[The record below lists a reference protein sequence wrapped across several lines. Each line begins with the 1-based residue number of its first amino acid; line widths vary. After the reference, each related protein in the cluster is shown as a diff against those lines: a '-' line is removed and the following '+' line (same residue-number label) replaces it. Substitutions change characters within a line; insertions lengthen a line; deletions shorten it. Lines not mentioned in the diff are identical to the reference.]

1 MAKKKPRQSDVRKTV
16 PYAGLNARPLKG
28 SFTINLQPSQE
39 VNKSSNSPRKLPDP
53 ILEAVLLTNFLDAGD
68 AFGCRR
74 RALNFVVYSCLVS
87 PDMSCVFVFFIF
99 AVFSFMVC
107 FTGASDGCVAWSP
120 EQLRRPLVALSSA
133 LLKFVATM
141 LLLHSPSTSLPILLI
156 SASDNFTAVTFSRR
170 QGGTVTATTPN
181 ALLSCFLA
189 HIFKLDSPSATPPQ
203 HPQHIA
209 TVIPL
214 SHSLA
219 GSPLGSNTVASEERY
234 VSSPSSPG
242 RTPQGSGELNPG
254 PPKRFGPN
262 TPTLHQRQVLIG
274 DKLFRADL
282 LSSPSTPRSCP
293 LRFNLGREIEK
304 GQFAPPLPCALIPT
318 NRRNTPKSCARR
330 LDRTETICLLPD
342 VCSNILNQNE
352 CDDNMLRSVPVTTYW
367 LRHGNVDVR
376 GFDPIKPFSL
386 SSNSIVL
393 SVPVKAKLAFEIHLV
408 SLRNF
413 VEVRTDRANFNDKSS
428 QIGLLL
434 LGVAQSSR
442 ASHQKLLPSN
452 SPTASFWCINVDF
465 DYQLFLRTIALGI
478 KVKLLHGVLHLAE
491 LDSPLIGFIFLCFV
505 MLSTFV
511 VPLSMALRSSTLV
524 VNFHAL

>member
-28 SFTINLQPSQE
+28 SFTINLQPSQAQKTTGGPVVSSSE
-39 VNKSSNSPRKLPDP
+39 VCCYY
-53 ILEAVLLTNFLDAGD
+53 AGH
-68 AFGCRR
+68 
-74 RALNFVVYSCLVS
+74 
-87 PDMSCVFVFFIF
+87 CVFSCDD
-99 AVFSFMVC
+99 SFRSESLICRIEV
-107 FTGASDGCVAWSP
+107 S
-120 EQLRRPLVALSSA
+120 RRYQ
-133 LLKFVATM
+133 
-141 LLLHSPSTSLPILLI
+141 LLHSPSTSLPILLI

-209 TVIPL
+209 TIIPL

-219 GSPLGSNTVASEERY
+219 GSPLGSNTFASEE
-234 VSSPSSPG
+234 SPSRVLSPTIMSFLVG
-242 RTPQGSGELNPG
+242 LDNVVFASVIE
-254 PPKRFGPN
+254 
-262 TPTLHQRQVLIG
+262 PTLHQRQVLIG

-413 VEVRTDRANFNDKSS
+413 VEVTGYQPDRS
-428 QIGLLL
+428 LY
-434 LGVAQSSR
+434 VAQSS
-442 ASHQKLLPSN
+442 
-452 SPTASFWCINVDF
+452 
-465 DYQLFLRTIALGI
+465 
-478 KVKLLHGVLHLAE
+478 VLMTYE
-491 LDSPLIGFIFLCFV
+491 RD
-505 MLSTFV
+505 
-511 VPLSMALRSSTLV
+511 
-524 VNFHAL
+524 

>member
-1 MAKKKPRQSDVRKTV
+1 MSFLV
-16 PYAGLNARPLKG
+16 GLDN
-28 SFTINLQPSQE
+28 
-39 VNKSSNSPRKLPDP
+39 
-53 ILEAVLLTNFLDAGD
+53 
-68 AFGCRR
+68 
-74 RALNFVVYSCLVS
+74 VV
-87 PDMSCVFVFFIF
+87 F
-99 AVFSFMVC
+99 AS
-107 FTGASDGCVAWSP
+107 
-120 EQLRRPLVALSSA
+120 
-133 LLKFVATM
+133 
-141 LLLHSPSTSLPILLI
+141 
-156 SASDNFTAVTFSRR
+156 
-170 QGGTVTATTPN
+170 
-181 ALLSCFLA
+181 
-189 HIFKLDSPSATPPQ
+189 
-203 HPQHIA
+203 
-209 TVIPL
+209 VI
-214 SHSLA
+214 
-219 GSPLGSNTVASEERY
+219 E
-234 VSSPSSPG
+234 
-242 RTPQGSGELNPG
+242 
-254 PPKRFGPN
+254 
-262 TPTLHQRQVLIG
+262 PTLHQRQVLIG

-304 GQFAPPLPCALIPT
+304 VQFAPPLPCALIPT

-330 LDRTETICLLPD
+330 LGRTETICLLPD

-352 CDDNMLRSVPVTTYW
+352 CDDNMLKSVPVTTYW

-452 SPTASFWCINVDF
+452 SPPASFWCINVDF

-478 KVKLLHGVLHLAE
+478 KVKLLYGVFHLAE
-491 LDSPLIGFIFLCFV
+491 LDSPLIGFILLCFI

-511 VPLSMALRSSTLV
+511 VPSSMSPESSASV
-524 VNFHAL
+524 VNVLAL